1 MHVRRVT
8 DKDTLTATVIGE
20 TNTSQHRTNEAG
32 LLLQVELVR
41 SNTPNELE
49 LPIQLFRQV
58 YISRTDE
65 DHLAA
70 PTIHQYA
77 VATKT
82 LTHVSTD
89 ARLVWNTGLLSRI
102 LYSIYYGVTATTKS
116 AAYFLLH
123 GNLIRFMWSY
133 PVFQAPLIVASTAL
147 MMPYY
152 KVSTWG
158 IIVWIFSLLS
168 DGFLLDV

>member
-1 MHVRRVT
+1 MGQPHSTKDLRNLKAHLDCGGAVHVRRVT

-77 VATKT
+77 IATKT
-82 LTHVSTD
+82 LTQVSTH
-89 ARLVWNTGLLSRI
+89 AQLAWRNGLISRT
-102 LYSIYYGVTATTKS
+102 LYGIYYGLATTTMPE
-116 AAYFLLH
+116 AYFLLQ
-123 GNLIRFMWSY
+123 GKLIRFM
-133 PVFQAPLIVASTAL
+133 
-147 MMPYY
+147 
-152 KVSTWG
+152 
-158 IIVWIFSLLS
+158 
-168 DGFLLDV
+168 